1 MLMTIFNRN
10 NIEVK
15 KMNIKLKNILILLV
29 VLAFTMPVNTLHAK
43 TIKIATASPEGTYW
57 MKQMRVG
64 AKEIKQLTQGRV
76 KFKFYP
82 GGVMGND
89 DNVLRKI
96 RIGQLHGGVVTLGTV
111 SQTTP
116 DSTVY
121 DLPFLF
127 SSLDNADEIRKTTD
141 PILSKE
147 IENNGFV
154 NFGFAQGGFTYMMSK
169 EKISSFDDLR
179 KQKSWVPE
187 RSDVGLSV
195 YRNVGVTPISLPLS
209 DVLTGLQ
216 TGLINT
222 ITTSPIGALALQW
235 HTHINYIVDFPLNYL
250 AVMMIVDKKVFDK
263 LSKDDQV
270 VVREVMTKVYKKV
283 DSHNKTDNDNARK
296 ALINQGIKFVKLSSK
311 DNAEWLKLGDVVTEE
326 MNKKYKYSPA
336 LYKELM
342 LNKEHSLT
350 KLH

>member
-1 MLMTIFNRN
+1 
-10 NIEVK
+10 
-15 KMNIKLKNILILLV
+15 MNIKFKKILMLLV
-29 VLAFTMPVNTLHAK
+29 ILAFTMPVNALYAK
-43 TIKIATASPEGTYW
+43 TIKIATVSPEGTFW

-96 RIGQLHGGVVTLGTV
+96 RIGQLHGGAVTVGTV
-111 SQTTP
+111 SQSTP
-116 DSTVY
+116 DATIY
-121 DLPFLF
+121 GLPFLF
-127 SSLDNADEIRKTTD
+127 SDLNNAEEVRKTTD
-141 PILSKE
+141 PILSKQ
-147 IENNGFV
+147 IENDGFV
-154 NFGFAQGGFTYMMSK
+154 NFGFAQAGFSYMMSK

-187 RSDVGLSV
+187 KSNVGLSV
-195 YRNVGVTPISLPLS
+195 YHNVGVTPISLPLS

-235 HTHINYIVDFPLNYL
+235 HTHVNYVVDFPLNYL
-250 AVMMIVDKKVFDK
+250 AAMMIIDKKVFDK

-270 VVREVMTKVYKKV
+270 VVREVMTKVYKKI
-283 DSHNKTDNDNARK
+283 DSQNKTDNEGARK
-296 ALINQGIKFVKLSSK
+296 ALINQGVQFVQLSSK
-311 DNAEWLKLGDVVTEE
+311 ERVEWLKLGDVVTKE
-326 MNKKYKYSPA
+326 MNKKYKYSSA
-336 LYKELM
+336 LYKALM